1 MHISYL
7 DMGDRGKNSAVRYIC
22 SILTILIFWQG
33 IGSLL
38 YFIPIIYVVVD
49 NNPDTYVDLTTG
61 RLVGIDPL
69 IDYIFL
75 NLTLVC
81 FFIGVYVAMRCIH
94 QRSIKTLIT
103 PEDKI
108 NWKKFFIGFGVY
120 GILVILSSV
129 ADYLAAPETYRISF
143 DAAKFFVG
151 LPVIL
156 ILTPIQTTAEELFF
170 RGYILQG
177 FGRKI
182 KNTVILSVI
191 SGFIFMVPHLLNPEV
206 FKSRS
211 MGGFETISGVAYYF
225 LVGFIFSVVTIKTN
239 SLEVAMG
246 AHMVNNLIGALLV
259 GFSDSVF
266 QTNTVFYTTRFEPVF
281 NLVAMIIT
289 SIVFYFVIACLIK
302 TPTLE
307 DV

>member
-1 MHISYL
+1 
-7 DMGDRGKNSAVRYIC
+7 MGDRGKNSVVRYIC

-33 IGSLL
+33 IGALL
-38 YFIPIIYVVVD
+38 YLIPIIYVFVD
-49 NNPDTYVDLTTG
+49 NNPNTYVDLTTG
-61 RLVGIDPL
+61 RLIGIDPL

-75 NLTLVC
+75 NMTLVC

-120 GILVILSSV
+120 GILLILSGV

-151 LPVIL
+151 LPIIL

-170 RGYILQG
+170 RGYVLQG

-182 KNTVILSVI
+182 KNTFILSVI

-225 LVGFIFSVVTIKTN
+225 LVGFIFAVVTIKTN

-246 AHMVNNLIGALLV
+246 AHAVNNLIGALLV

-266 QTNTVFYTTRFEPVF
+266 QTNTVFYTTRFDPVF
-281 NLVAMIIT
+281 NFVSMIII
-289 SIVFYFVIACLIK
+289 SIVFYFVIVKMIK
-302 TPTLE
+302 TQKLE

>member
-1 MHISYL
+1 MQSSYL
-7 DMGDRGKNSAVRYIC
+7 KMGDRGKNSVVRYIC

-33 IGSLL
+33 IGALL
-38 YFIPIIYVVVD
+38 YLIPIIYVFVD
-49 NNPDTYVDLTTG
+49 NNPNTYVDLTTG
-61 RLVGIDPL
+61 RLIGIDPL

-75 NLTLVC
+75 NMTLVC

-120 GILVILSSV
+120 GILLILSGV

-151 LPVIL
+151 LPIIL

-170 RGYILQG
+170 RGYVLQG

-182 KNTVILSVI
+182 KNTFILSVI

-225 LVGFIFSVVTIKTN
+225 LVGFIFAVVTIKTN

-246 AHMVNNLIGALLV
+246 AHAVNNLIGALLV

-266 QTNTVFYTTRFEPVF
+266 QTNTVFYTTRFDPVF
-281 NLVAMIIT
+281 NFVSMIII
-289 SIVFYFVIACLIK
+289 SIVFYFVIVKMIK
-302 TPTLE
+302 TQKLE